1 MTPPSLGSGLVI
13 AITAV
18 LLTSAPVTA
27 QRPLADLDRLQTE
40 YEKTVIAASRRLDDI
55 HRLTLRQLERERAE
69 NGDYET
75 AAKVKA
81 RLESL
86 ENKAGTPAITP
97 PPLTHTLAAGRAQ
110 TRDGAN
116 AEGGREY
123 IDFKKQGG
131 KAIWNVLALEKG
143 TYEVILTYSVGLPR
157 FDAPPLATTTEP
169 PREAPGGVILFSE
182 LSKLE
187 GASVATLEKKVVT
200 TGAWENYIRE
210 SIGRHDF
217 RSTNTT
223 IKLEAAQATNGG
235 LLRVRQIELIKVV
248 PGPAAPPSADDSPA
262 ADLTPKLQEMR
273 SRFEEEL
280 TATTAPVRLQ
290 FTADLR
296 QLETE
301 RLTAGDQP
309 GATLAAR
316 AREQITAPPA
326 PAPATPS
333 APAPAAV
340 STFMPSAPSQVGMT
354 GEATLDRLIRE
365 YAAQRI
371 VIERP
376 LLAAHAQRL
385 TSLRERLEQRRD
397 PAATAVGKA
406 LTAVYAQLTKPENQ
420 TPAAPEKPLPTR
432 IITPVELDGST
443 AKTNGGATTLGE
455 GAGPVHFATK
465 GSNATWPLPPMPA
478 GRYRLLWNVAC
489 DVGAGAIV
497 RLTVD
502 DLPPRALHIQP
513 TTKSGDTIVANL
525 GEFIAATPPS
535 TLKIEVLEVP
545 GRSRKVG
552 PSFSLRKIVL
562 IPPGVT
568 MPGL

>member
-1 MTPPSLGSGLVI
+1 MTPPSLGTGLII

-18 LLTSAPVTA
+18 LLTSAPVAA

-55 HRLTLRQLERERAE
+55 HRLTLRQLERERAG

-86 ENKAGTPAITP
+86 ENKAGPPPITP
-97 PPLTHTLAAGRAQ
+97 PPLTHTLPAGRAQ

-123 IDFKKQGG
+123 VDFKKQGG
-131 KAIWNVLALEKG
+131 KAIWDILALEKG

-157 FDAPPLATTTEP
+157 FDTTPLATTTEP

-182 LSKLE
+182 LSKLG

-223 IKLEAAQATNGG
+223 IKLEAAQATTGG

-248 PGPAAPPSADDSPA
+248 PGPAAAPAADDSPA
-262 ADLTPKLQEMR
+262 PDLTPKLQELR

-280 TATTAPVRLQ
+280 TASTAPVRLQ
-290 FTADLR
+290 STADLR

-316 AREQITAPPA
+316 AREQIMAPPA
-326 PAPATPS
+326 PAPAM
-333 APAPAAV
+333 PAPTAI
-340 STFMPSAPSQVGMT
+340 STSMPSAPSQVGMT

-365 YAAQRI
+365 YAAQRTI
-371 VIERP
+371 IERP

-406 LTAVYAQLTKPENQ
+406 LTAVYAQLTHPENQ
-420 TPAAPEKPLPTR
+420 TPAAPKKTLPAR

-502 DLPPRALHIQP
+502 DLPPRPLHIQP
-513 TTKSGDTIVANL
+513 TTKSGDTIIANL
-525 GEFIAATPPS
+525 GEFTATTPPS

-552 PSFSLRKIVL
+552 PSFSIRKIVL

>member
-1 MTPPSLGSGLVI
+1 MTPPSLGSGLII

-55 HRLTLRQLERERAE
+55 HRLTLRQLERERAG

-97 PPLTHTLAAGRAQ
+97 PPLTHTLPAGRAQ

-248 PGPAAPPSADDSPA
+248 PGPAAAPAADDSPA
-262 ADLTPKLQEMR
+262 PDLTPKLQEMR

-316 AREQITAPPA
+316 AREQIMATPA
-326 PAPATPS
+326 PAPATQ
-333 APAPAAV
+333 AAPAAV
-340 STFMPSAPSQVGMT
+340 STSMPSAPSQVGMT

-365 YAAQRI
+365 YAAQRT

-465 GSNATWPLPPMPA
+465 GSNATWPLPSMPA
-478 GRYRLLWNVAC
+478 GRYRLLVDAA
-489 DVGAGAIV
+489 DQPGADGEIVG
-497 RLTVD
+497 
-502 DLPPRALHIQP
+502 
-513 TTKSGDTIVANL
+513 
-525 GEFIAATPPS
+525 
-535 TLKIEVLEVP
+535 
-545 GRSRKVG
+545 
-552 PSFSLRKIVL
+552 
-562 IPPGVT
+562 
-568 MPGL
+568 

>member
-1 MTPPSLGSGLVI
+1 MTPPSLGTGLVI

-55 HRLTLRQLERERAE
+55 HRLTLRQLERERAG

-86 ENKAGTPAITP
+86 ENKAGPPPITP
-97 PPLTHTLAAGRAQ
+97 PPLTHTLPAGRAQ

-123 IDFKKQGG
+123 VDFKKQGG
-131 KAIWNVLALEKG
+131 KAIWDILALEKG

-157 FDAPPLATTTEP
+157 FDAPPLTTTTEP
-169 PREAPGGVILFSE
+169 PREAPGGVIRFSE
-182 LSKLE
+182 LSKLG

-223 IKLEAAQATNGG
+223 IKLEAAQATTGG

-248 PGPAAPPSADDSPA
+248 PGPAAAPADDDSPA
-262 ADLTPKLQEMR
+262 PDLTPKLQELR

-316 AREQITAPPA
+316 AREQIMAPPA
-326 PAPATPS
+326 PDPATPATPS
-333 APAPAAV
+333 PTAI

-365 YAAQRI
+365 YAAQRT

-406 LTAVYAQLTKPENQ
+406 LTAVYAQLTNPENQ
-420 TPAAPEKPLPTR
+420 TPAAPEKPVPAR

-502 DLPPRALHIQP
+502 DLPPRSLHIQP

-525 GEFIAATPPS
+525 GEFTAATPPS

-552 PSFSLRKIVL
+552 PSFSIRKIVL

>member
-1 MTPPSLGSGLVI
+1 MTPQSLGSGLVI

-27 QRPLADLDRLQTE
+27 QRPLADMDRLQTE

-248 PGPAAPPSADDSPA
+248 PGPAAAPAADDSPA
-262 ADLTPKLQEMR
+262 PDLTPKLQEMR

-316 AREQITAPPA
+316 AREQIMA
-326 PAPATPS
+326 PS
-333 APAPAAV
+333 APSPA
-340 STFMPSAPSQVGMT
+340 MPSAPSQVGMT

-365 YAAQRI
+365 YAAQRT

-376 LLAAHAQRL
+376 LLATHAQRL

-465 GSNATWPLPPMPA
+465 GSNATWPLPSMPA

-545 GRSRKVG
+545 GRGRKVG

>member
-1 MTPPSLGSGLVI
+1 MTPPSLGTGLII
-13 AITAV
+13 AITTA

-27 QRPLADLDRLQTE
+27 QRPLADLDRLQTD

-55 HRLTLRQLERERAE
+55 HRLTLRQLERERAG

-86 ENKAGTPAITP
+86 ENKAGTPPITP
-97 PPLTHTLAAGRAQ
+97 PPLTHTLPAGRAQ

-123 IDFKKQGG
+123 VDFKKQGG
-131 KAIWNVLALEKG
+131 KAIWDVLALEKG
-143 TYEVILTYSVGLPR
+143 TYEIILTYSVGLPR

-182 LSKLE
+182 LSKLG

-223 IKLEAAQATNGG
+223 IKLEAAQATTGG

-248 PGPAAPPSADDSPA
+248 PGPAAAPAADDSPA
-262 ADLTPKLQEMR
+262 PDLTPKLQELR

-316 AREQITAPPA
+316 TREQIMAPPA
-326 PAPATPS
+326 PSPATP
-333 APAPAAV
+333 APPTPAAV
-340 STFMPSAPSQVGMT
+340 STSMPSAPSQVGMT

-365 YAAQRI
+365 YAAQRT

-406 LTAVYAQLTKPENQ
+406 LTAVYAQLTNPENQ

-502 DLPPRALHIQP
+502 DLPPRPLHIQP

-525 GEFIAATPPS
+525 GEFTAATPPS

-545 GRSRKVG
+545 GRGRKVG
-552 PSFSLRKIVL
+552 PSFSLRKIIL